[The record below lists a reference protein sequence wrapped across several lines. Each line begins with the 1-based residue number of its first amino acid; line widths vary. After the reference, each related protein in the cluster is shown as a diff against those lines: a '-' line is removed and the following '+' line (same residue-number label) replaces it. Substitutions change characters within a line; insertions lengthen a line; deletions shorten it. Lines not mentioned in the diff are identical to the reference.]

1 MFRFASPYFL
11 LLLLLVPL
19 LLVARRHR
27 QITPEL
33 AFSSLVDVRRLSS
46 GPTLWLGRL
55 LPVLKIAALVLMILA
70 LARPQWG
77 TREVR
82 LQTEGIN
89 IILGVDVS
97 GSMAAL
103 DFMQGN
109 NFIDRLEAVK
119 GVVSDFVSR
128 RNGDRIGLV
137 VFGTQ
142 AYTQIPLTR
151 DYASIESILKR
162 VKIGA
167 AGKETAIG
175 DAIGIAL
182 KRLEDIPSKSNII
195 ILLTDGRSNAGE
207 LPPMAATEIAVKR
220 GIKIY
225 TIGVGTKGKVPFKVN
240 HPVMGERYVYRRVAI
255 DEATLKQIAAKTNGL
270 YFRANNTETLKEIY
284 AHIDQLEKSKVEVKS
299 YDHYNEYYSHFLIPA
314 LSLMGIWILL
324 SNTRF
329 IRLP

>member
-11 LLLLLVPL
+11 LLLLLVPPL
-19 LLVARRHR
+19 LIYRRR
-27 QITPEL
+27 QRVPEL
-33 AFSSLVDVRRLSS
+33 ALSRIEEIRRLS
-46 GPTLWLGRL
+46 GGWTLLLGRL
-55 LPVLKIAALVLMILA
+55 LPVLKVTALVLMIIA

-77 TREVR
+77 TREIR
-82 LQTEGIN
+82 LKTEGIN
-89 IILGVDVS
+89 ILLAVDVS

-103 DFMQGN
+103 DFIQGN

-119 GVVSDFVSR
+119 GVISDFVIR

-137 VFGTQ
+137 VFGSQ
-142 AYTQIPLTR
+142 AYTQIPMTR
-151 DYASIESILKR
+151 DYTSIESILKR
-162 VKIGA
+162 VEIGA

-225 TIGVGTKGKVPFKVN
+225 TIGVGTRGKVPFKVN
-240 HPVMGERYVYRRVAI
+240 HPVLGERYVYRQVSI
-255 DEATLKQIAAKTNGL
+255 DEATLKQIAAKTGGL
-270 YFRANNTETLKEIY
+270 YFRAKDTESLEKIY
-284 AHIDQLEKSKVEVKS
+284 NHIDQLEKTKVEVKS
-299 YDHYNEYYSHFLIPA
+299 FDHYSEYYSYLLIPA
-314 LSLMGIWILL
+314 LILIGLWILL
-324 SNTRF
+324 TNTRF
-329 IRLP
+329 LRVP